1 MARSVTVRAPATSAN
16 MGPGFDCLGIALDIW
31 NTVRVDLGETGFEIH
46 GLGKGELPSGQDNL
60 VAQAFRMAC
69 EEAGA
74 RTPDARFTCTN
85 AIPLGRGLG
94 SSSAAAVA
102 GIVAANELLDLGMDE
117 EAMLALAAQVEGHP
131 DNSAAALY
139 GGCQIVVREGGRF
152 VTSSVRVPERVRA
165 VLFVP
170 DSPMPT
176 SESRSLLPTDAPM
189 EDVVFNLGRVGLLVN
204 ALATD
209 DLDLLRVATQDRLHQ
224 PHRQSIFHPMRVILR
239 AATDAGAFGA
249 FLSGAGSSVL
259 ALTSGREMTIGYEM
273 AEAASKAGV
282 EGEVVVTGVGG
293 RGVGVVDLDL

>member
-31 NTVRVDLGETGFEIH
+31 NTVRVDLGEAGFEIR
-46 GLGKGELPSGQDNL
+46 GLGRGELPSGPDNL
-60 VAQAFRMAC
+60 VAQAFRMAG

-74 RTPDARFTCTN
+74 RAPDARFTCTN

-102 GIVAANELLDLGMDE
+102 GIVAANVLLDLGMDKG
-117 EAMLALAAQVEGHP
+117 AMLALAAQVEGHP

-139 GGCQIVVREGGRF
+139 GGCQIVVRESGRF

-224 PHRQSIFHPMRVILR
+224 PHRQSIFYPMRVIMR
-239 AATDAGAFGA
+239 AATNAGAFGA

-259 ALTSGREMTIGYEM
+259 ALASGREMTIGYEM

-293 RGVGVVDLDL
+293 RVVVA